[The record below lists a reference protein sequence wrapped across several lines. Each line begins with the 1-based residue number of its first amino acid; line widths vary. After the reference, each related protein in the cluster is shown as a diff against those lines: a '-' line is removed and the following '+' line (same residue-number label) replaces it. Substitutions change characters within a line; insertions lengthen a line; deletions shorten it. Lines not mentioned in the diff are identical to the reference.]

1 MDQKHFPVPL
11 TILTGFLGSG
21 KTTLLNHILHGDHG
35 LKIAVLVNDFGAI
48 NIDSQLVVGIE
59 GETINLSNGCICC
72 TIRGDLVNATINLL
86 NRADPPEYII
96 IEASGVSDPL
106 ALALTFRVPEF
117 FPLVKLDAVI
127 TVIDAEQFLMLTGE
141 DRVLSV
147 DQVSYA
153 DIVVINKVD
162 LVTDAY
168 LEQVN
173 HRIREIAPPARIIQ
187 AVQAQIPLGLLLDI
201 DAYETNK
208 RPTRDTHDV
217 HVHAVDDHRHDD
229 NHQHHDHRHDDH
241 HQHNHDHSLVYS
253 TWSWECDQPLTMEQL
268 RHVLEYLPATIYR
281 GKGFFYISEYPDTRG
296 IFQMVGKR
304 AELAIHRAWDEGEK
318 PRSQVVFIASEG
330 GIDGEWL
337 RQSFEAC
344 IAPLSK
350 QADDAFQ
357 TLKWL
362 RSQSE
367 L

>member
-1 MDQKHFPVPL
+1 MNKKHFPVPV

-21 KTTLLNHILHGDHG
+21 KTTLLNKILHGDHG

-72 TIRGDLVNATINLL
+72 SIRGDLVNATINLL
-86 NRADPPEYII
+86 NRQDSPEYII

-153 DIVVINKVD
+153 DIILINKVD

-168 LEQVN
+168 LQQV
-173 HRIREIAPPARIIQ
+173 HQRVREIAPPARIIE
-187 AVQAQIPLGLLLDI
+187 AVHAEVPLPLLLGVGAY
-201 DAYETNK
+201 DADKLAE
-208 RPTRDTHDV
+208 RQAHDV
-217 HVHAVDDHRHDD
+217 HVHAVDET
-229 NHQHHDHRHDDH
+229 
-241 HQHNHDHSLVYS
+241 HNHDHHHDHHDHTLIYN
-253 TWSWECDQPLTMEQL
+253 TWSWESDQPLAMDAL
-268 RHVLEYLPATIYR
+268 RDVLERLPINVYR
-281 GKGFFYISEYPDTRG
+281 AKGIFYISEYPDQQAV
-296 IFQMVGKR
+296 FQMVGKR
-304 AELAIHRAWDEGEK
+304 AELAVYKEWDAGEK
-318 PRSQVVFIASEG
+318 PRSQVVLIASQA
-330 GIDGEWL
+330 GIDGDHL
-337 RQSFEAC
+337 KQAFESC

-350 QADDAFQ
+350 QADDALKA
-357 TLKWL
+357 LKWL

-367 L
+367 